1 MGTSLHR
8 SVGPEKRMHDKTIQK
23 LLVGE
28 LCAFLG
34 SGSSVIIKSESTNS
48 LSQWIYFNVHSASR
62 LGNAFSFLGRSGE
75 LWVHLLTL
83 PASLEPITL
92 SYILSL
98 SGYDRIMIFFPL
110 MKTLL
115 SNLVSISL
123 SPECCPLLAL
133 WIEKEGR
140 TNIVFRVQFVL

>member
-1 MGTSLHR
+1 
-8 SVGPEKRMHDKTIQK
+8 MHDKTIQK

-48 LSQWIYFNVHSASR
+48 LNQWIYFNVHSASR

-98 SGYDRIMIFFPL
+98 SGYDRIMIFFSPNENVTQQSCQHL
-110 MKTLL
+110 PFSRML
-115 SNLVSISL
+115 SSTCFVNWKRRKDKYCLQGTICL
-123 SPECCPLLAL
+123 
-133 WIEKEGR
+133 IKIYN
-140 TNIVFRVQFVL
+140 TNFNEFY